1 MHEVLIIG
9 CGLIAGGFDA
19 DRAPD
24 ALPFTHAGAFA
35 RCPAFTVT
43 ACVDPDAERRSAF
56 QARWNVSEGG
66 ADLAALAQPGR
77 FAVISICSPTELH
90 RAHMEQALTLRP
102 KVIFCEKPVAKTSAE
117 TRALAELCSAQGVL
131 LAVNY
136 TRRWDPAVVRLAR
149 ELRSGDWGRVRS
161 ASGIYTKGVVHNG
174 GHMIDLLRLLLGEVD
189 LIASGAPVYDFWND
203 DPSVPAMLASREGV
217 PILLSLG
224 DARDYAVFELTL
236 VTERGTVTMLDGGRA
251 WSVREAAASGVFAGY
266 RALEPAVRREG
277 EYDAS
282 MLAAVANLA
291 EAIDDGRTLASHAGN
306 ALAAQIL
313 CETIRDAAID
323 GAGNPQRT
331 KQ

>member
-117 TRALAELCSAQGVL
+117 NSRACGTLQRPGGV
-131 LAVNY
+131 AC
-136 TRRWDPAVVRLAR
+136 R
-149 ELRSGDWGRVRS
+149 ELYSP
-161 ASGIYTKGVVHNG
+161 
-174 GHMIDLLRLLLGEVD
+174 LG
-189 LIASGAPVYDFWND
+189 SRGGAP
-203 DPSVPAMLASREGV
+203 GK
-217 PILLSLG
+217 
-224 DARDYAVFELTL
+224 
-236 VTERGTVTMLDGGRA
+236 GT
-251 WSVREAAASGVFAGY
+251 
-266 RALEPAVRREG
+266 P
-277 EYDAS
+277 
-282 MLAAVANLA
+282 
-291 EAIDDGRTLASHAGN
+291 
-306 ALAAQIL
+306 
-313 CETIRDAAID
+313 
-323 GAGNPQRT
+323 
-331 KQ
+331 